1 MDFFK
6 NGFCNR
12 RGPHN
17 QGCLF
22 RHDEI
27 EGQGKIEGA
36 KTETG
41 AEVLVFKAEAM
52 GWNGQRA
59 VEKQGYSDMAQVT
72 LPPALTSTLPPTLT
86 LNLPYPLPLPL
97 PLPSTLPL
105 PLPTIHNVPRS
116 WR

>member
-27 EGQGKIEGA
+27 EGQPGKIEAAVKDVGR
-36 KTETG
+36 
-41 AEVLVFKAEAM
+41 EVEVFKAEAM
-52 GWNGQRA
+52 GRRA
-59 VEKQGYSDMAQVT
+59 S
-72 LPPALTSTLPPTLT
+72 
-86 LNLPYPLPLPL
+86 
-97 PLPSTLPL
+97 
-105 PLPTIHNVPRS
+105 
-116 WR
+116 